1 MFGRGQEKRDE
12 MGRGAKKKNMEQSR
26 SFQLGD
32 HVVARDADQ
41 DFAIRGIIF
50 DIDKEF
56 YHVDWGQW
64 GKEPVPINWVES
76 LQPWR
81 LIYRSGDTTP

>member
-1 MFGRGQEKRDE
+1 MKTGMRWV
-12 MGRGAKKKNMEQSR
+12 GAKKKNMEQSR

-32 HVVARDADQ
+32 HVVARDADH

-64 GKEPVPINWVES
+64 GKKPVPINWVES

-81 LIYRSGDTTP
+81 LIYRSGRVID

>member
-1 MFGRGQEKRDE
+1 MFGRR
-12 MGRGAKKKNMEQSR
+12 KKNMEQNR

-32 HVVARDADQ
+32 HVVARDADH

-56 YHVDWGQW
+56 YHVDWGNGVRSQF
-64 GKEPVPINWVES
+64 
-76 LQPWR
+76 R
-81 LIYRSGDTTP
+81 LIGSKAYNLGGSFTVPVTRRPKPASRGS

>member
-1 MFGRGQEKRDE
+1 MFGRGHEDRDE
-12 MGRGAKKKNMEQSR
+12 KGRGQEEKHGTKSIISTRRSR
-26 SFQLGD
+26 HRARAD
-32 HVVARDADQ
+32 H

-64 GKEPVPINWVES
+64 GKKPVPINWVEN

-81 LIYRSGDTTP
+81 LIYRYGDTTP

>member
-1 MFGRGQEKRDE
+1 MARRRASGNAAGFGPSGTWQQR
-12 MGRGAKKKNMEQSR
+12 QSA
-26 SFQLGD
+26 
-32 HVVARDADQ
+32 VARDSDH

-64 GKEPVPINWVES
+64 GKKPVPINWVES
-76 LQPWR
+76 LLPWR
-81 LIYRSGDTTP
+81 LIYRSGDTTPKTS